1 MAELAET
8 IDLDRVNLFD
18 PAFFAANDPYPV
30 WAEMRRHAPLHRQ
43 MLPDG
48 RAFWSVTR
56 YADACRV
63 LGQSEEFT
71 SLRGNLLNQ
80 LGRDDPA
87 AGRMLVATDPPR
99 HGELRRP
106 LTGMFAGRA
115 VARTEDQVRR
125 AVRALLA
132 AAEPGAEWDLAREA
146 TLLPMAVAGHL
157 MDISA
162 EHWSRLVGLT
172 GMAAAPDDPAFRTVN
187 ANATLAIAH
196 HELLSFFA
204 READRRAGTAGDDA
218 IRLLIRMQA
227 GDRRLNREEIA
238 INCYSLLL
246 GANATTPHT
255 VTGTVLALLARPDQ
269 LRAVRE
275 DRSRIPALV
284 EEGLRWTS
292 AASSFLRHAVKEVE
306 LSGGPVRAGDAV
318 AVWIG
323 AANRDGEVFPAPE
336 TFDVRRA
343 SNRHIAFGYG
353 PHYCLGAAVA
363 RLTLRLFFEEAV
375 DLMPS
380 WEVAADPQPLASN
393 FIAGYSSAP
402 LRTRR
407 RQDPVRGV

>member
-1 MAELAET
+1 MELAGT
-8 IDLDRVNLFD
+8 IDLDQVNLFD
-18 PAFFAANDPYPV
+18 PAFFATRDPHPV

-43 MLPDG
+43 TLPDG
-48 RAFWSVTR
+48 RAFRSVTR

-87 AGRMLVATDPPR
+87 AGQMLVATDPPW
-99 HGELRRP
+99 HGHLRRP
-106 LTGMFAGRA
+106 LAGLFAGRA
-115 VARTEDQVRR
+115 VARTEDLVRR
-125 AVRALLA
+125 AVGELLA
-132 AAEPGAEWDLAREA
+132 AAEPGTQWDLAHEA
-146 TLLPMAVAGHL
+146 ALLPMAVAGHL

-172 GMAAAPDDPAFRTVN
+172 SMAAAPDDPAFRTVN

-196 HELLSFFA
+196 HELFSFFA
-204 READRRAGTAGDDA
+204 GEADRRAGTAGDDA
-218 IRLLIRMQA
+218 IRLLIGMRA
-227 GDRRLNREEIA
+227 SDRRLTREEVA
-238 INCYSLLL
+238 VNCYSLLL

-255 VTGTVLALLARPDQ
+255 ISGTVLALLARPEQ
-269 LRAVRE
+269 LRMVRE

-292 AASSFLRHAVKEVE
+292 AASSFLRHAVKDVE
-306 LSGGPVRAGDAV
+306 LSGGSVGAGEAV

-323 AANRDGEVFPAPE
+323 AANRDEEVFSTPE
-336 TFDVRRA
+336 TFDVRRTP
-343 SNRHIAFGYG
+343 NRHLAFGYG

-363 RLTLRLFFEEAV
+363 RLTLRLFFEEAL

-380 WEVAADPQPLASN
+380 WEVAAAARPLASN
-393 FIAGYSSAP
+393 FIAGYSSVP

-407 RQDPVRGV
+407 HQDAVRGS